1 MNWSPSRRE
10 FLTVAGPGGVAPSVV
25 TDRRASLGNVSLGNA
40 TDAVPDH
47 PFAPTPEVE
56 WSVDTE
62 TEEPLLR
69 GSAADDA
76 VYLTT
81 ETGVRGF
88 STDGRER
95 WRRRIARDGADHPVE
110 IHPGT
115 GVVYAE
121 GRAGIQALDAEDGH
135 TRWRY
140 AGESGVAERYVDVSL
155 VTPETVFVHEDGIAA
170 VAASDGH
177 ERWRFRPDDSL
188 WFNPH
193 LDGDTLYAG
202 TTHGHLYALSAT
214 DGSVRWHADRSADGT
229 PRFSVAGVTD
239 DVVLAWGYET
249 GRLYGFDCDD
259 GALRWR
265 FDADADER
273 GFPGVVLEDTAYLG
287 DGRRLRAIST
297 AGGTERWRYDA
308 GGPVVGWPRIDDRT
322 AYFGT
327 RGGVHAVSTA
337 DGTGRWRF
345 STDADA
351 RASVV
356 GVTDG
361 TVVVDSEAEAV
372 YGLDAKRGR
381 LRWRFD
387 HPGRSRWLPQV
398 TDDGVYFVTGSGT
411 IYALSSPD
419 STPLYDAYRTAT
431 SPVALAVGGLVGAA
445 VLARA
450 YRRRD
455 PDYDARGD
463 SATPTEIA
471 DFELGDRLA
480 GSDSAEVFEARNP
493 AGDRVALTRVTP
505 DAIADDA
512 FEAAVEKW
520 ADLDVRGV
528 LAVRTWGTE
537 PSPWVATDPADASLA
552 DRAEDLP
559 TADLAH
565 ALADAAETVHR
576 AHRAGVTHGALGPG
590 TLWLSDGEV
599 RVSGWRLAA
608 ARRAESPVR
617 PTEPNDDP
625 ETADGDRLAVLAAGL
640 LGGSATD
647 PDRPDE
653 LDAVLS
659 RALAADSADG
669 YDSPLRFADALR
681 WAVRE
686 TGMPRKGV
694 GE

>member
-10 FLTVAGPGGVAPSVV
+10 FLTVAGPGGVAPSVAA
-25 TDRRASLGNVSLGNA
+25 DRRASLGNVSLGNA

-47 PFAPTPEVE
+47 PFAPTPDVE
-56 WSVDTE
+56 WSVDTDA
-62 TEEPLLR
+62 EEALLR
-69 GSAADDA
+69 RSAADDA

-88 STDGRER
+88 SPDGTEL
-95 WRRRIARDGADHPVE
+95 WRRRIARDDADYPVD

-121 GRAGIQALDAEDGH
+121 GEAGLHALDAADGH
-135 TRWRY
+135 TRWQY
-140 AGESGVAERYVDVSL
+140 SGEGGVAERHVDVSL
-155 VTPETVFVHEDGIAA
+155 VTSETVFVHEDGIAA
-170 VAASDGH
+170 VAASDGR
-177 ERWRFRPDDSL
+177 ERWRFRPDDSF

-193 LDGDTLYAG
+193 LGGDTLYAG
-202 TTHGHLYALSAT
+202 TTHGHLYALSAA
-214 DGSVRWHADRSADGT
+214 DGSVRWHADRSAEGT
-229 PRFSVAGVTD
+229 PRFSVVDVTD
-239 DVVLAWGYET
+239 DVVLAWDYET
-249 GRLYGFDCDD
+249 GRLCGFDRDD

-273 GFPGVVLEDTAYLG
+273 GFPGVVLEDAAYLG
-287 DGRRLRAIST
+287 GGRRLRAIST

-351 RASVV
+351 RASVI

-361 TVVVDSEAEAV
+361 TVVVDSESEVV

-387 HPGRSRWLPQV
+387 HPGRSRWLTQV
-398 TDDGVYFVTGSGT
+398 TDGGVYFVTESGT
-411 IYALSSPD
+411 IYALSSPG
-419 STPLYDAYRTAT
+419 STPLYDAYRTVT

-450 YRRRD
+450 YRHRGLD
-455 PDYDARGD
+455 CDARDD
-463 SATPTEIA
+463 SAAPTGFA

-480 GSDSAEVFEARNP
+480 KSDSAAVFAARTP
-493 AGDRVALTRVTP
+493 AGDRVALTRITP
-505 DAIADDA
+505 GAIADDA
-512 FEAAVEKW
+512 FEAAVETW
-520 ADLDVRGV
+520 VDLDVRGV
-528 LAVRTWGTE
+528 LGVRTWGTE
-537 PSPWVATDPADASLA
+537 PSPWVATDPVDASLA

-559 TADLAH
+559 IADLAH

-576 AHRAGVTHGALGPG
+576 AHRVGVTHGALGPG
-590 TLWLSDGEV
+590 TIWLSDGEV
-599 RVSGWRLAA
+599 RVGGWRLAA
-608 ARRAESPVR
+608 VRRDESPAG
-617 PTEPNDDP
+617 PTEPNDP
-625 ETADGDRLAVLAAGL
+625 ETADSDRLAALAADL
-640 LGGSATD
+640 LGDSATD
-647 PDRPDE
+647 RDRPGE

-659 RALAADSADG
+659 RALAADPAEG

-686 TGMPRKGV
+686 
-694 GE
+694 